1 MDLTIS
7 MWLLA
12 MLSVIMIG
20 MSKTGVNGLGTLV
33 VPIMAFIFGGM
44 PSSGLVFVDQV
55 IVNN

>member
-20 MSKTGVNGLGTLV
+20 MVFLYYKLIQTTFANMGL
-33 VPIMAFIFGGM
+33 A
-44 PSSGLVFVDQV
+44 
-55 IVNN
+55 